1 MAAKPTPRT
10 TAYKGRF
17 QAGATWSQV
26 RAEKVDE
33 RKMRISCLLHS
44 EMFFFPHN
52 RFLFYHLFR
61 LSNCIWKCFFFP
73 HNKFLFYHLFR
84 LLIIHLR
91 NNCYSAET
99 SELSGIGY
107 CLLHSASIST
117 LINLRPH
124 RSAKARQSS
133 RLAIVP
139 EASSLTNSH
148 RTPARGWP
156 VRKHKST
163 ALSVCPLRER
173 TPPSLARRGTICPGR
188 VKSDGCAEGEA
199 RARTVKLRSCAEIP
213 VVVPWIKYKNKNKIR

>member
-1 MAAKPTPRT
+1 MLV
-10 TAYKGRF
+10 YCN
-17 QAGATWSQV
+17 
-26 RAEKVDE
+26 
-33 RKMRISCLLHS
+33 RIYFCTIKKYSILSFLLW
-44 EMFFFPHN
+44 N
-52 RFLFYHLFR
+52 D
-61 LSNCIWKCFFFP
+61 
-73 HNKFLFYHLFR
+73 
-84 LLIIHLR
+84 
-91 NNCYSAET
+91 CYSAET
-99 SELSGIGY
+99 GELLGIGY

-139 EASSLTNSH
+139 KTSSLTNSH
-148 RTPARGWP
+148 RTPAGGWP

-199 RARTVKLRSCAEIP
+199 RARAVRLRSCAEIP
-213 VVVPWIKYKNKNKIR
+213 VVVPYNRN

>member
-1 MAAKPTPRT
+1 MAAEPTPRT
-10 TAYKGRF
+10 TAYKRWF
-17 QAGATWSQV
+17 QVGAAGSKV
-26 RAEKVDE
+26 CIEKVDE
-33 RKMRISCLLHS
+33 RKMRVCIRNYFSS
-44 EMFFFPHN
+44 FRTKE
-52 RFLFYHLFR
+52 FY
-61 LSNCIWKCFFFP
+61 SIIWST
-73 HNKFLFYHLFR
+73 
-84 LLIIHLR
+84 LLIIHLWY
-91 NNCYSAET
+91 NCYSGET
-99 SELSGIGY
+99 GELPGIVGY

-148 RTPARGWP
+148 KTPPGGWP

-188 VKSDGCAEGEA
+188 VKSDDCAEGEA
-199 RARTVKLRSCAEIP
+199 RARTVRLRSCAEIP
-213 VVVPWIKYKNKNKIR
+213 VVVPWIKNKNKIR